1 MGDGRERMRDG
12 ENEMEAE
19 REDFQC
25 GQGMIKSEDKN
36 RGEDGK
42 VDGWEQIVGQDQKEQ
57 E

>member
-1 MGDGRERMRDG
+1 MRDG